1 MPGRMSEITPQQPR
15 RSSSDVGTPTS
26 SSVMDSGYGDSLKER
41 LSIKRSTSVDQ
52 TTLQSSSRL
61 SLPDRDEHKP
71 DGMLLSVTLCYSM
84 TYYI

>member
-1 MPGRMSEITPQQPR
+1 MSSPRIEQQSLVPGTVKEIIPQQPR

-26 SSVMDSGYGDSLKER
+26 SVMDSGYGDSFKEHFT
-41 LSIKRSTSVDQ
+41 KRSISVDQ

-71 DGMLLSVTLCYSM
+71 DGVLKIL
-84 TYYI
+84 